1 MVKSLEG
8 GIFWQ
13 EGKIIKTKDI
23 NFIMVDIE
31 KVSPEGVTVAG
42 PYSPGVKTGNLLFV
56 SGQGPARGATEIKE
70 QTQTALEN
78 IKKIVSAAGAKVS
91 NIVKITVFLKNI
103 NDFSEMNRI
112 YKTFF
117 EENGVTEKFPA
128 RSTVEISNFPV
139 SGMLIEIDAIAV
151 L

>member
-1 MVKSLEG
+1 
-8 GIFWQ
+8 
-13 EGKIIKTKDI
+13 
-23 NFIMVDIE
+23 MVDLE
-31 KVSPEGVTVAG
+31 KVSPEGATVAD
-42 PYSPGVKTGNLLFV
+42 PYSPGVKAGNLLFV
-56 SGQGPARGATEIKE
+56 SGQGPARGTTEIKE

-78 IKKIVSAAGAKVS
+78 IKKIVEVAGAKVS

-103 NDFSEMNRI
+103 NNFGKMNKI

-117 EENGVTEKFPA
+117 EENGVTEKFPS
-128 RSTVEISNFPV
+128 RSTVEVSNFPV